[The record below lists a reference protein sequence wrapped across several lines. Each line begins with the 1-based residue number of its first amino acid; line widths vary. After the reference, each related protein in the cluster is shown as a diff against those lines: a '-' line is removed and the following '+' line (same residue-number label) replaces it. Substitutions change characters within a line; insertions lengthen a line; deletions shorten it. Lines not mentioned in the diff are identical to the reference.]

1 MRRKPE
7 GKRGHHRR
15 VNELPAAPI
24 LYGVL
29 LGCIIFLSA
38 ASAASAQSSAP
49 APPAT
54 TPATSATGQVPTAA
68 AQAPTVPTPVVIPA
82 SADALPQSTQPAIPG
97 FETAKSLSSPAPD
110 AILPF
115 AGLTVTQ
122 ISFTGVPGDRV
133 KAIAGHLAQ
142 SENQPLNPDKIKR
155 SIRELYRSGLYNDI
169 AVTALRVP
177 GGVELTFAG
186 SPRAF
191 LGTVG
196 VYGAIG
202 ATMNTQLE
210 RASQLTA
217 GTRLTSEKLSRAINQ
232 MRSTLAAAGFHSPK
246 IEQQIT
252 PLPQDQLVN
261 IVFHVTS
268 GPQAHIGKVE
278 VTGDAGI
285 DLAEFR
291 RYAHLRAGARVD
303 HDTVNRALEGALRH
317 YQSGDRLEA
326 DVKLEAATY
335 DSATRQMNFHFSAAR
350 GPLVKVLV
358 EGVSL
363 SHERIK
369 HLIPVYEE
377 GAVDED
383 LLNEGNRR
391 LRDYFQRLGYF
402 DARVTHGQHSTAS
415 SASPGAQLNIVF
427 NVQLGPRRRVEHVLI
442 KGNRYFG
449 SATLMDLLSVHPAS
463 PIDQHGS
470 YSQALVSADIAA
482 IENVYQANGFSNV
495 KVTAETNTPET
506 VQADHPAVSSAPAI
520 DARRSEPL
528 TITYN
533 VDEGA
538 QMKVGTVKIE
548 GNAHI
553 ETQKLSPLLNTIPE
567 QLFSAQNLA
576 GDRDAML
583 NFYLS
588 QGFEHVDIEIGQTIE
603 STDAHKVDVTFSVTE
618 GEQIFVRKV
627 LTTGFTYTRPSTV
640 AQAITIHPG
649 DPLNQ
654 SALLDTQ
661 RNLYNYALF
670 NEVDTAI
677 ENPNGAES
685 EKTVLLQLTEARRWT
700 LTYGFGF
707 EVQTGQPQN
716 NCAGA
721 IAGGVKCDPNGK
733 TGVSPRV
740 IADITR
746 TGLFGREQSASLRGT
761 YGLLEQN
768 IQFLYQI
775 PHFEGIKH
783 FGFGFSAGYANSED
797 VSTYV
802 ASRLEGAFRGTENF
816 SGSHRFLSKAN
827 TFIYE
832 YNFRRVKV
840 SASTLQVYPSE
851 ISELSTATRV
861 SGPALTWIR
870 DTRDQPMDAHRG
882 TYTSF
887 QEFFSDGKFGAQ
899 AEFNRIDTTN
909 SSYYSFDRGAFVIAR
924 STRYGQIRAF
934 GAGSSGIIPL
944 PERLFSGGPT
954 SLRGFSFNA
963 AGPRD
968 PETGF
973 PIGGAGALANSTELR
988 LPPPNL
994 PWFGNALS
1002 FVLFHDMGN
1011 VFTDAG
1017 DAWASAIRIHQPDRN
1032 ACKAAV
1038 VADPSGYPTGYSPNG
1053 PNTSTGQQGACGFNY
1068 FSHAPGVGLRYHTPV
1083 GPIRLD
1089 FSWNLNPPIYPVNID
1104 YSISTPAGSLIPGYA
1119 TEPRLGRAPHF
1130 NFFFSL
1136 GQAF

>member
-1 MRRKPE
+1 MAPT
-7 GKRGHHRR
+7 
-15 VNELPAAPI
+15 ELTP
-24 LYGVL
+24 V
-29 LGCIIFLSA
+29 
-38 ASAASAQSSAP
+38 P
-49 APPAT
+49 APLST
-54 TPATSATGQVPTAA
+54 
-68 AQAPTVPTPVVIPA
+68 
-82 SADALPQSTQPAIPG
+82 DALPQSTQPAIPG
-97 FETAKSLSSPAPD
+97 FEPAQPLSTPVPD

-115 AGLTVTQ
+115 AGLSVTR
-122 ISFTGVPGDRV
+122 ISFTGVPAERV

-142 SENQPLNPDKIKR
+142 LEGQPLNPDDIKR
-155 SIRELYRSGLYNDI
+155 SIRQLYRSGLYGDI
-169 AVTALRVP
+169 AVEATRVS

-186 SPRAF
+186 VPRAF

-217 GTRLTSEKLSRAINQ
+217 GTRVTSEKLSRSLDQ
-232 MRSTLAAAGFHSPK
+232 MRSTLAAGGFHEPK
-246 IEQQIT
+246 IELQTT
-252 PLPQDQLVN
+252 PHPQDQLVD

-268 GPQAHIGKVE
+268 GPPARIGKVE
-278 VTGDAGI
+278 VNGDAGVN
-285 DLAEFR
+285 LAEFR
-291 RYAHLRAGARVD
+291 HYAHLRIGARVD
-303 HDTVNRALEGALRH
+303 HDTVSRALDGTLRH

-326 DVKLEAATY
+326 DVKLEAETY
-335 DSATRQMNFHFSAAR
+335 DSATRQMNFRFSVTR
-350 GPLVKVLV
+350 GPLVKVIV
-358 EGVSL
+358 EGASL
-363 SHERIK
+363 SQERIR

-391 LRDYFQRLGYF
+391 LRDYFQRIGYF
-402 DARVTHGQHSTAS
+402 DARVTHEQQSTAS
-415 SASPGAQLNIVF
+415 AASPSAQLSIVF
-427 NVQLGPRRRVEHVLI
+427 TVQLGPRRRVEHVLI
-442 KGNRYFG
+442 KGNRYFD
-449 SATLMDLLSVHPAS
+449 SATLMDLLSVHPAG
-463 PIDQHGS
+463 PLEPHGS
-470 YSQALVSADIAA
+470 YSQALVSTDIATL
-482 IENVYQANGFSNV
+482 ENVYQANGFSNV

-506 VQADHPAVSSAPAI
+506 VQADHPAVASAQTI
-520 DARRSEPL
+520 DARRSETL

-548 GNAHI
+548 GNTRI
-553 ETQKLSPLLNTIPE
+553 ETQQLSPLLNTIPE
-567 QLFSAQNLA
+567 QLFSPQNLA
-576 GDRDAML
+576 GDRDALL
-583 NFYLS
+583 NAYLS
-588 QGFEHVDIEIGQTIE
+588 RGFEHVDVEIGQTIE
-603 STDAHKVDVTFSVTE
+603 SADAHKVDVTFKVTE

-640 AQAITIHPG
+640 ARAITIHPG
-649 DPLNQ
+649 DSLNQ

-670 NEVDTAI
+670 NEVNTAV
-677 ENPNGAES
+677 ENPSGAEP

-700 LTYGFGF
+700 LTPGIGF
-707 EVQTGQPQN
+707 EVQTGQPQS

-721 IAGGVKCDPNGK
+721 IAGGVACNPNGK

-740 IADITR
+740 SADITR
-746 TGLFGREQSASLRGT
+746 NGLFGREQSASLRGT

-768 IQFLYQI
+768 LQFLYQI
-775 PHFEGIKH
+775 PHFEGIKT
-783 FGFGFSAGYANSED
+783 FGFGFSGGYANSED

-816 SGSHRFLSKAN
+816 RGSHRFLSKAN
-827 TFIYE
+827 TFVYE

-840 SASTLQVYPSE
+840 AASTLQVYPSE
-851 ISELSTATRV
+851 ISELATATRV
-861 SGPALTWIR
+861 GGPAFTWIR
-870 DTRDQPMDAHRG
+870 DTRDEPMDAHRG

-887 QEFFSDGKFGAQ
+887 QEFFSERHFGAQ
-899 AEFNRIDTTN
+899 AEFNRIDASN
-909 SSYYSFDRGAFVIAR
+909 SSYYSFDKGAFVIAR

-1002 FVLFHDMGN
+1002 LVLFHDMGN

-1017 DAWASAIRIHQPDRN
+1017 DAWKSAIRIHQPDRD

-1038 VADPSGYPTGYSPNG
+1038 ITDPVADYKKGGYNPTGP
-1053 PNTSTGQQGACGFNY
+1053 TDSTGQHGACSFNY
-1068 FSHAPGVGLRYHTPV
+1068 FSHAPGVGMRYHTPV
-1083 GPIRLD
+1083 GPIRFD

-1104 YSISTPAGSLIPGYA
+1104 YSIATPAGSPIPGYA
-1119 TEPRLGRAPHF
+1119 TEPRLGWAPHF